1 MHFDRAAR
9 QSYRQ
14 IVTVLSLEDLAAS
27 TPPGTPWLGLDLGEK
42 TIGVAV
48 SDTTRMIASP
58 LSLVRKTKFTDDANA
73 VLKLM
78 DGRKASGLVIGLPL
92 NMDGSEGPRCQSTRQ
107 FVANLVALPPRTGVR
122 FADLPVLL
130 QDERLSTAAVERTMV
145 DDYDM
150 SRARRAE
157 RIDAAAAA
165 WILQSALDR
174 LRNASRRPA

>member
-1 MHFDRAAR
+1 MTTDPLATFIAALPR
-9 QSYRQ
+9 EGR
-14 IVTVLSLEDLAAS
+14 L
-27 TPPGTPWLGLDLGEK
+27 LGLDVGTK
-42 TIGVAV
+42 TIGLAT
-48 SDTTRMIASP
+48 SDALRGMATP
-58 LSLVRKTKFTDDANA
+58 LSTIARTKFTKDAVKLAEIIHKEA
-73 VLKLM
+73 VV
-78 DGRKASGLVIGLPL
+78 GLVIGLPL
-92 NMDGSEGPRCQSTRQ
+92 NMDGTEGPRCQSTRQ
-107 FVANLVALPPRTGVR
+107 FVANLAGLAPQAGVR

-174 LRNASRRPA
+174 LRNASRRPE